1 MNYKIV
7 ILILLLASCVE
18 KDKEPLK
25 DNKFATGHF
34 ELYKG
39 DRFICFIERNDSIQ
53 MEITSQGYTVV
64 SISKI
69 AWKNKS
75 KYILSNIEFANDN
88 PSDLIVNII
97 DTIYNTAYLNVRH
110 AKPWYEFYRRTEY
123 RLIKRDSILSQRFYD
138 RLKELKLN

>member
-7 ILILLLASCVE
+7 ILIFLLASCVE
-18 KDKEPLK
+18 KDKEPFK

-53 MEITSQGYTVV
+53 MEISSQGYTVI

-97 DTIYNTAYLNVRH
+97 DTTFNTAYLNVRY
-110 AKPWYEFYRRTEY
+110 AKPWYEFYRRSEY

-138 RLKELKLN
+138 RLKNLNLN